1 MPRPGTILQDRYE
14 IIKVLGCGA
23 MGRVYLAHHLGLGEL
38 RVAIKELDIHVDPEG
53 LELAAAEFQREATIL
68 AHLDHPGL
76 IRASDF
82 FEEKGQCYIVMD
94 YVAGP
99 TLYEVLE
106 QSPQPLPVARVL
118 EWADQLCD
126 GLEYLHS
133 RTPPILHRD
142 LKPGNIL
149 LDDLGRVR
157 LVDFGISRFQGPG
170 MLTATILA
178 GAGTPGF
185 APIEQYSG
193 GTDVRSDIYALGAT
207 LYYLMTREIP
217 PNSVAILA
225 GDETLAPPRQ
235 FNPEISLRLQEVL
248 LKMLAVRRE
257 DRFANVGEARQAL
270 RRVSS
275 PVEATCRREF
285 RICALCRHL
294 RLDEERPEDYV
305 FSCQVLGWKT
315 QEKNIREEVQKHI
328 KLDSAQPD
336 QECPHWEPC

>member
-1 MPRPGTILQDRYE
+1 MPKPGTLLQDRYE
-14 IIKVLGCGA
+14 IVRLLGSGA

-38 RVAIKELDIHVDPEG
+38 RVAIKELEIHLDPES

-76 IRASDF
+76 LRATDF
-82 FEEKGQCYIVMD
+82 FEEQGQCYIVMD
-94 YVAGP
+94 YIAGP
-99 TLYEVLE
+99 TLHEVL
-106 QSPQPLPVARVL
+106 QQNAQPLPIQQVL

-149 LDDLGRVR
+149 LDDSGRVR
-157 LVDFGISRFQGPG
+157 LVDFGISRFTGPG
-170 MLTATILA
+170 MLTASILA

-193 GTDVRSDIYALGAT
+193 GTDVRSDIYGLGAT
-207 LYYLMTREIP
+207 LYHLMTGEIP

-225 GDETLAPPRQ
+225 GDEQLQPPRSY
-235 FNPEISLRLQEVL
+235 NPEIPWALQDVL
-248 LKMLAVRRE
+248 LKMLATRRE
-257 DRFANVGEARQAL
+257 ERYSSVSETRHAL
-270 RRVSS
+270 RRLST
-275 PVEATCRREF
+275 PEQPLPRREF

-294 RLDEERPEDYV
+294 QLEEERPEDYL
-305 FSCQVLGWKT
+305 FSCRVLGWKT
-315 QEKNIREEVQKHI
+315 HESRIAQVVQQHLE
-328 KLDSAQPD
+328 LDKTRPST
-336 QECPHWEPC
+336 CPHWQPA